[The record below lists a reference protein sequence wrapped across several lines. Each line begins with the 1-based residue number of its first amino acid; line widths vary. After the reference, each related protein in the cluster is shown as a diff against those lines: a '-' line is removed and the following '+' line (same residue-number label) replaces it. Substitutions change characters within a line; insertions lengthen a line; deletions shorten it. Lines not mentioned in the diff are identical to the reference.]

1 MRFPLYLALRNLLRN
16 PGRNLLYILG
26 VSITAALLLD
36 MILLSSGIR
45 VTLERVLKQMGYELR
60 ISPRG
65 TLPFETDAQIT
76 GFEKIRS
83 RIKRLPSVEHV
94 DALLGTSV
102 SVAHSG
108 ETFSSFAL
116 GLELHREILFHI
128 LRGKQPEPGK
138 KEVVINKYLADAKK
152 IHPGD
157 TLLLR
162 MGNQSQT
169 IGATE
174 TVAVKVT
181 GIAQFELDAE
191 GQYTI
196 ACSLPMLQDLMGETS
211 NDPVSVILVKLNDAS
226 QADQLSAILNKEFPQ
241 LSAFT
246 ISSVIRAV
254 DKQLSYFK
262 QFAFILGGISL
273 VTTFVLIFII
283 TTISFH
289 DRLGEVALLRAIGL
303 SHKTIFTTVLFEG
316 MLTSLAS
323 AAIGFVLGKIVAVYL
338 DLILKSAPG
347 LPEDFSFF
355 VMEPESVLRAFV
367 ILILTGFI
375 AGLYPAAA
383 AIRLP
388 VANTLR
394 EEIL

>member
-1 MRFPLYLALRNLLRN
+1 MKFPFYLAIRNLLRH
-16 PGRNLLYILG
+16 PGRNFLYILG

-45 VTLERVLKQMGYELR
+45 ITLERVLKQMGYELR

-65 TLPFETDAQIT
+65 TLPFETEAQIT
-76 GFEKIRS
+76 GFHEIRS
-83 RIKRLPSVEHV
+83 RLIQIPAVEHV

-102 SVAHSG
+102 SVDFSG
-108 ETFSSFAL
+108 QTFTSFAI
-116 GLELHREILFHI
+116 GLQLHREILFNMI
-128 LRGKQPEPGK
+128 EGTQPAPGS
-138 KEVVINKYLADAKK
+138 KEVVINKYLAEAKK
-152 IHPGD
+152 IRPGD
-157 TLLLR
+157 TLTLW
-162 MGNQSQT
+162 MANQSQT
-169 IGATE
+169 IGSREAVT
-174 TVAVKVT
+174 VKVS
-181 GIAQFELDAE
+181 GIALFELDAE

-196 ACSLPMLQDLMGETS
+196 SCPLPMLQELMNEKPR
-211 NDPVSVILVKLNDAS
+211 DPVSVILIKLKDPS
-226 QADQLSAILNKEFPQ
+226 QADPIATSINSGFPR

-246 ISSVIRAV
+246 IKTVMQAV

-273 VTTFVLIFII
+273 VTTFVLVFII

-323 AAIGFVLGKIVAVYL
+323 AVIGFLLGKVVAVYL
-338 DLILKSAPG
+338 DMILTSAPG

-355 VMEPESVLRAFV
+355 VMEPQSVVRAFV
-367 ILILTGFI
+367 VLILTGFV

-383 AIRLP
+383 AVRLP
-388 VANTLR
+388 VADTLR

>member
-65 TLPFETDAQIT
+65 ALPFETDAQIT
-76 GFEKIRS
+76 DFEKIRS
-83 RIKRLPSVEHV
+83 RVKALPSVEYV

-102 SVAHSG
+102 SVEHSG
-108 ETFSSFAL
+108 ETFFSFAL

-128 LRGKQPEPGK
+128 FRGKQPAPGE
-138 KEVVINKYLADAKK
+138 KEVVINKYLADAKQ
-152 IHPGD
+152 IRPGD
-157 TLLLR
+157 TLVLR
-162 MGNQSQT
+162 MGSQSQT
-169 IGATE
+169 IGAPEAVT
-174 TVAVKVT
+174 VKVT

-196 ACSLPMLQDLMGETS
+196 ACSLPMLQALMGETL
-211 NDPVSVILVKLNDAS
+211 NDPVSVILVKLKDAS
-226 QADQLSAILNKEFPQ
+226 QADQLSAIINKEFPQ

-355 VMEPESVLRAFV
+355 VMEPEAVLRAFA

-388 VANTLR
+388 VADTLR

>member
-1 MRFPLYLALRNLLRN
+1 MRFPLYLAVRNLLRN

-60 ISPRG
+60 LSPRG
-65 TLPFETDAQIT
+65 ALPFETEAQIY
-76 GFEKIRS
+76 GFQNVRS
-83 RIKRLPSVEHV
+83 KLLQFPTVEHV
-94 DALLGTSV
+94 DALLGTTV
-102 SVAHSG
+102 SVDFSG
-108 ETFSSFAL
+108 QTFTSFAL
-116 GLELHREILFHI
+116 GLELHRKVMFHI
-128 LRGKQPEPGK
+128 LQGKPPAPGSR
-138 KEVVINKYLADAKK
+138 EVVINKYLAEAKK
-152 IHPGD
+152 IRPGD
-157 TLLLR
+157 RLTLR
-162 MGNQSQT
+162 MANETQAIGVGNALS
-169 IGATE
+169 
-174 TVAVKVT
+174 VPVS
-181 GIAQFELDAE
+181 GIASFELDAE

-196 ACSLPMLQDLMGETS
+196 SCPLSMLQELMDQKS
-211 NDPVSVILVKLNDAS
+211 QDPVSVILVKLKDAS
-226 QADQLSAILNKEFPQ
+226 QADQIAATMNKEFPQ
-241 LSAFT
+241 ISAFT
-246 ISSVIRAV
+246 VKTVIQAV

-273 VTTFVLIFII
+273 VTTFVLVFII

-303 SHKTIFTTVLFEG
+303 SHRTIFITVLFEG

-323 AAIGFVLGKIVAVYL
+323 AIFGFLLGKLVAIYL
-338 DLILKSAPG
+338 DVILKSAPG

-355 VMEPESVLRAFV
+355 VMEPQAVVRAFV
-367 ILILTGFI
+367 ILIFTGIF

-388 VANTLR
+388 VADTLR

>member
-16 PGRNLLYILG
+16 PGRNILYILG

-83 RIKRLPSVEHV
+83 RIKPLPSVAHV
-94 DALLGTSV
+94 DALLGANV
-102 SVAHSG
+102 SVEHSG

-128 LRGKQPEPGK
+128 LHGKQPAAGK

-152 IHPGD
+152 IRPGD

-174 TVAVKVT
+174 TEEVKVT

-196 ACSLPMLQDLMGETS
+196 ACSLPMLQDLIGETS
-211 NDPVSVILVKLNDAS
+211 NDPVSVILVKLNDPS
-226 QADQLSAILNKEFPQ
+226 QADHLSAILNKEFPQ

-246 ISSVIRAV
+246 ISSVISAV

-323 AAIGFVLGKIVAVYL
+323 AVIGFVLGKIVAVYL

-355 VMEPESVLRAFV
+355 VMEPEAVLRAFV

-388 VANTLR
+388 VADTLR